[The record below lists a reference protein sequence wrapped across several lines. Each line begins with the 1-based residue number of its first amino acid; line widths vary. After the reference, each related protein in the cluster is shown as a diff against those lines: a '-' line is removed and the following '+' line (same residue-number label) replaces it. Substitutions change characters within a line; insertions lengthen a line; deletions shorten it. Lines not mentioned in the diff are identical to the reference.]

1 MKAKVFIATA
11 LLSFVAFGAKA
22 ATNDAQAATNDAQ
35 VATNET
41 PAQVA
46 IEKVLLAGTKE
57 AVKWITVHGRVGAGT
72 GGTFDDLA
80 HKKVRGVSVVA
91 VDLLDPARGWN
102 VAPVLTT
109 MPTDVHTFVG
119 LGAELSLR
127 LPKIRGLSETKL
139 AMLDGLDQWWAALGV
154 WAEVDG
160 IVALSLSDKN
170 CGVYVSLTRRF

>member
-1 MKAKVFIATA
+1 MKAKVLIATA
-11 LLSFVAFGAKA
+11 LFTFVAFGAKA
-22 ATNDAQAATNDAQ
+22 ATNEPPVQ

-41 PAQVA
+41 PVQVA
-46 IEKVLLAGTKE
+46 IGKVLLAGTQE

-109 MPTDVHTFVG
+109 MPTDAHTFVG

-127 LPKIRGLSETKL
+127 LPKIRGVSETKV

-170 CGVYVSLTRRF
+170 CGAYVSLTRRF